1 MLGRDYEAAVAA
13 FVHTKGITRC
23 PTACALPTQATIA
36 ARYRTALED
45 YAAKREGRRGRRT
58 APWRQIFQIYRVPDR

>member
-13 FVHTKGITRC
+13 FIRAKGITRC

-36 ARYRTALED
+36 ARDRTALED

-58 APWRQIFQIYRVPDR
+58 APSRPISRIYRVPDR